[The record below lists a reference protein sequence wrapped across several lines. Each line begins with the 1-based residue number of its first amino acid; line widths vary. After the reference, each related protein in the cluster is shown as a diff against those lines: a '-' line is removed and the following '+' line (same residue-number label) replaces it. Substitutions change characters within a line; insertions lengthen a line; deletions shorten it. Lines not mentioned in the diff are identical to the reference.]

1 MNTKAV
7 RKKPCIGSAFFR
19 LAVEA
24 LAVALLL
31 SGCAG
36 FRGRLA
42 TEFGKISFADNM
54 DPSIYTIKE
63 PLLNVA
69 EDYVFELPMNDD
81 VDLEALLDPASGMP
95 NSVRVYTNGSL
106 TQEYPVMIQQG
117 ENKDGACLRVMP
129 YQPECLDLTQ
139 EPTEDSTGSGHQA
152 GWFGSDGYYL
162 VRYVGQDGNPMGKA
176 EVTYFTVQEDKTAA
190 KTTLAAPAGVHCTV
204 TGQGS
209 LAVEWTPVEN
219 AGHYD
224 VYLLALDQTAVDPA
238 ERYRYLRIASTA
250 ETSFDTVA
258 CDASA
263 AGENQNTLFADLTT
277 AASRET
283 AVGEVGYLPNS
294 ASVRKTSVAVVAV
307 GSDPA
312 QQSPV
317 RFHSINPLLAQ
328 LPVAPLQTGTGLAVH
343 KQSLHRALCQQ
354 VRMADNTV
362 ASLPLQLD
370 FSRAEQGENGNFQ
383 IPYTIKGTKFSGT
396 LEFAGK
402 DWPDGLEQ
410 IRQAVEQAQADL
422 SEQAP
427 HTGMPQDSDWAD
439 RVDWDALTSSQQPAD
454 TMPDVAY
461 NVNGTRELVLYL
473 ARNLMAGNSWIDVT
487 QYVSQPGAPD
497 AEDAAREA
505 LYQNPLLLLSPDSAV
520 LVQQDNGHTLV
531 AVCDPTG
538 DATADA
544 ESTTALRQ
552 QLDDF
557 ANELV
562 TRLISETMTD
572 AEKVDVLNDYLAD
585 TLTFDAAEGDGTAQ
599 VLLADGSASS
609 VGYAQAFKLLAE
621 KAGIPCLYV
630 TGNVQVRPGMTGSRH
645 AWDLVQMDG
654 IWKVVDVTWNDTDD
668 GSLNQSSDRYLM
680 LDLDDPLLAGRSYDT
695 GFMLDSMAPQYL
707 DSALLVG

>member
-7 RKKPCIGSAFFR
+7 RKRPCIRSAFFR
-19 LAVEA
+19 LAAEV
-24 LAVALLL
+24 LAATLLL

-36 FRGRLA
+36 FQGRLA

-54 DPSIYTIKE
+54 DPSVYTIKE

-69 EDYVFELPMNDD
+69 ADYVFDLPMNDD

-95 NSVRVYTNGSL
+95 NPVRVYTDGSL
-106 TQEYPVMIQQG
+106 TQEYPVMIQPG
-117 ENKDGACLRVMP
+117 ENEDGACLRVIP

-139 EPTEDSTGSGHQA
+139 GATAESANFDRQA
-152 GWFGSDGYYL
+152 GWYGNDGYYL

-176 EVTYFTVQEDKTAA
+176 EVTYFTVQEDKAA
-190 KTTLAAPAGVHCTV
+190 AATTLASPSGVHCYI
-204 TGQGS
+204 TGQKS

-219 AGHYD
+219 ADHYD
-224 VYLLALDQTAVDPA
+224 VYLLELDQTVLEPA
-238 ERYRYLRIASTA
+238 ERYRYLRIASTT
-250 ETSFDTVA
+250 ETSFDTILW
-258 CDASA
+258 DSSL
-263 AGENQNTLFADLTT
+263 AGEPQNALFADLTT

-283 AVGEVGYLPNS
+283 AVGEAGYLPNS

-317 RFHSINPLLAQ
+317 RFYAINRLLAQ
-328 LPVAPLQTGTGLAVH
+328 LPVEPLKTDTGLVVH
-343 KQSLHRALCQQ
+343 KQSLHRALCQK

-370 FSRAEQGENGNFQ
+370 FSQAEQGANGNFQ
-383 IPYTIKGTKFSGT
+383 IPYTIIGTKFGGT
-396 LEFAGK
+396 LEFARE

-410 IRQAVEQAQADL
+410 ILQAAKQAQEDMAAKAL
-422 SEQAP
+422 
-427 HTGMPQDSDWAD
+427 HTGMPQDSAWDD
-439 RVDWDALTSSQQPAD
+439 RMDWDALTSAQQPAD
-454 TMPDVAY
+454 TMPNIPY
-461 NVNGTRELVLYL
+461 NVNGTQELVLYL
-473 ARNLMAGNSWIDVT
+473 ARNLMAGNTWIDVT

-497 AEDAAREA
+497 AADAAREA

-520 LVQQDNGHTLV
+520 LVQQQNGQTLV
-531 AVCDPTG
+531 AVCDPAG
-538 DATADA
+538 DTSADA
-544 ESTTALRQ
+544 ESTATLRQ

-557 ANELV
+557 AEELV
-562 TRLISETMTD
+562 TKMLPETMTI

-585 TLTFDAAEGDGTAQ
+585 ILTFAAEDGSCTAQ
-599 VLLADGSASS
+599 ALLSGDSASS

-621 KAGIPCLYV
+621 KAEIPCLYV
-630 TGNVQVRPGMTGSRH
+630 TGNVPIRPGMTESRH
-645 AWDLVQMDG
+645 AWNLVQIEG
-654 IWKVVDVTWNDTDD
+654 VWKVVDVAWNDTDD

-695 GFMLDSMAPQYL
+695 DFMLDSMAPRYL
-707 DSALLVG
+707 NSTLLVG